1 MEKLEFEFVGHIS
14 AKGSQALAGVV
25 SSGNLEVMIEP
36 LNLGGKMRIEI
47 ATATNGFAAIWKAVL
62 SDFNERHPLR
72 NVRISINDFG
82 ATPAVVSL
90 RLDQAAEAFEGG
102 TQ

>member
-1 MEKLEFEFVGHIS
+1 MEKLEFEFVGYIS
-14 AKGSQALAGVV
+14 AKGSLALAGVV

-36 LNLGGKMRIEI
+36 FVLGGKMRIEI
-47 ATATNGFAAIWKAVL
+47 ATATSGFAATWKAVL
-62 SDFNERHPLR
+62 NDFNKRHPLR
-72 NVRISINDFG
+72 DVRVSINDFG

-90 RLDQAAEAFEGG
+90 RLDQAAEVFEEG